1 MPSRKLP
8 TAAEAAEIL
17 TRRRTRPARRAPPPA
32 GRSLAPLLKSLDA
45 RFGQGPA
52 ALQARWAEIVGA
64 DLARRTEPVRVS
76 SPRGGAPGVLEIRV
90 AGPSATLIQH
100 RSAEI
105 LDRVNLFL
113 GAGAAGRLRV
123 VQGPLRGTG
132 STPPG
137 QATSRRR
144 PPPLDAAVEAAL
156 AEAAEPARSERLKC
170 ALVSLGRSVHRNPAP
185 GA

>member
-1 MPSRKLP
+1 
-8 TAAEAAEIL
+8 
-17 TRRRTRPARRAPPPA
+17 
-32 GRSLAPLLKSLDA
+32 
-45 RFGQGPA
+45 
-52 ALQARWAEIVGA
+52 
-64 DLARRTEPVRVS
+64 
-76 SPRGGAPGVLEIRV
+76 VLEIRV

-132 STPPG
+132 SNPPG
-137 QATSRRR
+137 QAASRRR
-144 PPPLDAAVEAAL
+144 APPLDAAVEAAL
-156 AEAAEPARSERLKC
+156 AEAAGPARSERLKR